1 MSMPP
6 QPPQGPYGP
15 PPPQPSPYGQQPPQ
29 HPPYGQQPPPGPYQ
43 APQPAYAYPPQPYPG
58 APHTPG
64 PWGQPQ
70 PPRKN
75 RGWLVVGIVLGVI
88 ALLAAIGFGGFQL
101 ADKGADLAFPET
113 THKLVVPKTL
123 LEEEFTLSQDLSD
136 TEGKEIEDTYD
147 PSIRDPKAAIG
158 QYASDEDGGVLVV
171 SGMYG
176 SLASPALARTKI
188 LEGAAESD
196 GGKVAVPAREFRP
209 DGSGLVVECQ
219 VVQYTDVGGT
229 ASMPM
234 CAWGDGNTAAMV
246 AVVRAGDATKDPA
259 DIDLEKSAEETLKV
273 RAEIRQPI
281 G

>member
-6 QPPQGPYGP
+6 QPPPGPYGP
-15 PPPQPSPYGQQPPQ
+15 PPPQHS
-29 HPPYGQQPPPGPYQ
+29 PYGQQPPPGPYQ
-43 APQPAYAYPPQPYPG
+43 APQPAYAYPPQPYPAG
-58 APHTPG
+58 PHAPGPHAPG
-64 PWGQPQ
+64 PWGQPGMSPQ

-75 RGWLVVGIVLGVI
+75 RGWLVVGIVVGVI
-88 ALLAAIGFGGFQL
+88 ALVAAVGFGGFEL
-101 ADKGADLAFPET
+101 AGKGADLAFPEA

-123 LEEEFTLSQDLSD
+123 LEEEFTLGQDLSE
-136 TEGKEIEDTYD
+136 TEGKGIEDTYD

-158 QYASDEDGGVLVV
+158 QYTSGEDGDMLVV

-176 SLASPALARTKI
+176 SLASPALARTKM

-196 GGKVAVPAREFRP
+196 GGEVVVPATEFRP
-209 DGSGLVVECQ
+209 GGSGVVVECQ
-219 VVQYTDVGGT
+219 VVAYTEGGGT
-229 ASMPM
+229 ANMPM

-246 AVVRAGDATKDPA
+246 AVVRSGDVTKDAA